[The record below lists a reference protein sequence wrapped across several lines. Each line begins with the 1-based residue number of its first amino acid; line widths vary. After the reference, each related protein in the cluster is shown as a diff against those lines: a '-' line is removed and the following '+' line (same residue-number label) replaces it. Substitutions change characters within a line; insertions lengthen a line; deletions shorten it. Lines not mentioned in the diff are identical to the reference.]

1 MPIQGSGAISITD
14 LVSEFGGQA
23 PHSLTEYYRN
33 SGLVDSTRNVTGSAT
48 KSDSGTTTDFAGV
61 TGLSVSRTTGTV
73 NATNMTLSGSSVTVP
88 AGAYVDFTVRRRG
101 GRNGS
106 TDISTSNTAG
116 GESDPRYDSGHLI
129 YTTTL
134 NVSGGSGSGLE
145 VRSQHSIYSG
155 PSLQNNHTYTHYRMS
170 SSNESTYGVPVRHI
184 DDNSKNFWTGSQ
196 IIEQGV
202 GEFAEVLTHSVVN
215 VPRNSGYANL
225 PVSNTAQTRHYG
237 ALHSSNSPASA
248 GDPRRVLRVDVSL
261 RIRGYNNSGSNQTL
275 TFGGTTS
282 MSGQSVNGSPNNS
295 HTPVNNLS
303 LTANSGGSQTVYT
316 YAVTNNTGSS
326 GTVTVGGVDTVIA
339 NGATTNVS
347 TNNSSSSLAISFQS
361 TVTLNSGVPTSGSA
375 ISLKDFYGAEEQ

>member
-48 KSDSGTTTDFAGV
+48 KSDGGTTTDFAGV

-73 NATNMTLSGSSVTVP
+73 SASNMSLSSGNQVIVP
-88 AGAYVDFTVRRRG
+88 AGAYVDFTIRRRG
-101 GRNGS
+101 GRNS
-106 TDISTSNTAG
+106 STSISRGNISQGPDAQ
-116 GESDPRYDSGHLI
+116 PVYNSGWLI
-129 YTTTL
+129 YESTL
-134 NVSGGSGSGLE
+134 SVGGGSGSGLE
-145 VRSQHSIYSG
+145 VRSQHSVYSG
-155 PSLQNNHTYTHYRMS
+155 PFIQTSHSVLHARMS
-170 SSNESTYGVPVRHI
+170 SSNEAAYGVPVRHI
-184 DDNSKNFWTGSQ
+184 DDNSKNFYVGSANAT
-196 IIEQGV
+196 QGE
-202 GEFAEVLTHSVVN
+202 GEITELLDHNQVQVAK
-215 VPRNSGYANL
+215 NSGFANL
-225 PVSNTAQTRHYG
+225 PVSNTARTKHRSYLTG
-237 ALHSSNSPASA
+237 SLA
-248 GDPRRVLRVDVSL
+248 GTTYRLLRVDVSL
-261 RIRGYNNSGSNQTL
+261 RIRGYNNSGSSKTL
-275 TFGGTTS
+275 TFSGNST
-282 MSGQSVNGSPNNS
+282 MSGQSIGGSTTNN

-303 LTANSGGSQTVYT
+303 ITANSGGSQTVYT